1 MLLLLARLLLAGVLG
16 VAAWAK
22 SIDPAGTR
30 RSMADFGVPVVLAPL
45 FAWLVP
51 ALEVACAVALIPTTW
66 AWWGGVG
73 ALALMGT
80 FMLAVAANMALGR
93 HPDCQCFGQL
103 HRSRA
108 GWSTLFRNGVLA
120 AVAGFVVSRGPG
132 QSGPDVLTALHDLTG
147 NMSALPLVV
156 LIWTAVVVIA
166 GVWLYWVLPEE
177 MAKHPWMSAVE
188 ARLPK
193 EQRPATPPPALRAVA
208 PVPVVAEL
216 EVDTPAPAFALE
228 SLHGLTVTLDDLR
241 QAGQPVLL
249 IFTRPTCPAC
259 DSLLPDVGRWQ
270 HEHVD
275 HLVVMP
281 VSKGGVEANLE
292 KATPNNLVDVLLQQD
307 DEVSS
312 AYGVQ
317 ILPSG
322 VLITDG
328 RIAHAYAEGP
338 DAIRALV
345 IRTLSP

>member
-1 MLLLLARLLLAGVLG
+1 MLLLLARLVLAFVFG

-22 SIDPAGTR
+22 LTDLTGTR
-30 RSMADFGVPVVLAPL
+30 RSMSDFGVPVALAP
-45 FAWLVP
+45 FIAVLVP
-51 ALEVACAVALIPTTW
+51 ALEVACVVALLSASW
-66 AWWGGVG
+66 AWWGAVG
-73 ALALMGT
+73 ALTLLGI
-80 FMLAVAANMALGR
+80 FMLAVAVNMALGR
-93 HPDCQCFGQL
+93 QPDCHCFGQL
-103 HRSRA
+103 HVSKA
-108 GWSTLFRNGVLA
+108 GWSTLSRNGVLA
-120 AVAGFVVSRGPG
+120 AVAVFVVWRGPG
-132 QSGPDVLTALHDLTG
+132 EPGMDVLTALQTIWRG
-147 NMSALPLVV
+147 ASV
-156 LIWTAVVVIA
+156 LHPAVFVWVVVVMLA
-166 GVWLYWVLPEE
+166 GIWLYRSLPEE
-177 MAKHPWMSAVE
+177 APKHPWIGDTKPQ
-188 ARLPK
+188 PK
-193 EQRPATPPPALRAVA
+193 VAAPALRAVA
-208 PVPVVAEL
+208 PAPVVAEL

-241 QAGQPVLL
+241 HAGQPILL

-259 DSLLPDVGRWQ
+259 DSLLPDIGRWQ

-338 DAIRALV
+338 DAIRTLV
-345 IRTLSP
+345 IRTVSPA